1 MRKKKNPI
9 KNVAPL
15 KPLNYDVKIIL
26 AWAEAISGN
35 KEMRDFLTANGY
47 EELGVFCYALLLK
60 DDARDWLKEN
70 GYAHLL
76 AMIHGVEGNKT
87 ALDWLEANNFKLLRI
102 IALAGDGE
110 PAAYHWLDEHDYP
123 EFKYL
128 AKKIQEVKDEIE
140 EDHNDMHKFGR
151 D

>member
-1 MRKKKNPI
+1 MRKKKNPV

-15 KPLNYDVKIIL
+15 QPLNYDVKIIL
-26 AWAEAISGN
+26 IWAEAISGN
-35 KEMRDFLTANGY
+35 KDMRDFLTENGF
-47 EELGVFCYALLLK
+47 EELGIFCYALLLK
-60 DDARDWLKEN
+60 DDAREWLKEN

-76 AMIHGVEGNKT
+76 AMIHGVEGNKS
-87 ALDWLEANNFKLLRI
+87 ALEWLELNNFRLLRN

-110 PAAYHWLDEHDYP
+110 PAAYHWLEEKGYP
-123 EFKYL
+123 EFAHL